1 MLALF
6 ANGGATISRSIAR
19 RTHIHN
25 LCARA
30 RIVTGIAR
38 QMKQIA
44 RMNACTVFR
53 NSLPAFMYQ
62 RENKNAWLLNALPER
77 VCATMGPI

>member
-62 RENKNAWLLNALPER
+62 RENKNA
-77 VCATMGPI
+77 